1 MPNYTND
8 ARVVWKML
16 NGLFVIYK
24 PVNVPLL
31 LSRKTICKNLCA
43 DLNNMKVRPP
53 DPYVLIEG
61 ESNKQLT
68 VSVRSSYADNILVV
82 GPRYQESDI
91 RINYANHLQQ
101 NSSGIIV
108 CGLNNGTKLAYK
120 LKQTNSTR
128 SYRIKG
134 ILGQATDNC
143 FITGRIVEKSNY
155 KFLRRSH
162 IDRICAAMQSSHQK
176 KMFELCGVDIQSQA
190 AYELAVKGLIRPV
203 DNNVPMIYSIKCVN
217 FIPPEFTLEIVCINE
232 DEKYF
237 TTLINELG
245 MELRSTATCS
255 QIQCFQYGLF
265 NLNHALLSK
274 HWNLQNIMKNL
285 ENSEKILE
293 ENPHLLNQYHP
304 NLIQK
309 EDVSLIESQERQY
322 LLESRE
328 N

>member
-1 MPNYTND
+1 
-8 ARVVWKML
+8 
-16 NGLFVIYK
+16 
-24 PVNVPLL
+24 
-31 LSRKTICKNLCA
+31 
-43 DLNNMKVRPP
+43 MKVRPP

-61 ESNKQLT
+61 ETNKQLT

-176 KMFELCGVDIQSQA
+176 KMFE
-190 AYELAVKGLIRPV
+190 
-203 DNNVPMIYSIKCVN
+203 
-217 FIPPEFTLEIVCINE
+217 
-232 DEKYF
+232 
-237 TTLINELG
+237 
-245 MELRSTATCS
+245 
-255 QIQCFQYGLF
+255 
-265 NLNHALLSK
+265 
-274 HWNLQNIMKNL
+274 
-285 ENSEKILE
+285 
-293 ENPHLLNQYHP
+293 
-304 NLIQK
+304 
-309 EDVSLIESQERQY
+309 
-322 LLESRE
+322 
-328 N
+328 